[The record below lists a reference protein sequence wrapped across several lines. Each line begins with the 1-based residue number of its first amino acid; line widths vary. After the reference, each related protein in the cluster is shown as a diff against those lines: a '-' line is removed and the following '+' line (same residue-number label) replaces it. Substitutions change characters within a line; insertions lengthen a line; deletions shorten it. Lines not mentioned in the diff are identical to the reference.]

1 MKTENIIERTKSTK
15 TMGMFPVKK
24 CITSYYPYYPSTF
37 RVRKTASFWCSN
49 FAAALRLWAS
59 RRHFA
64 WWKIRAADSFVF
76 VTIWN
81 RQKDVF
87 CCKSMTEYLLI
98 WEHILSRSWNNAWGF
113 PAFSSQETSMRF
125 RRVGLQRDKN
135 DKKNP
140 SEKSVTHQ
148 KTKSSWAPLHLLEM
162 CRISRWIF
170 FSRIVD
176 QENQEGD
183 DATNAEILNLNK
195 GKQKNRLEHVV
206 LWVLPEK
213 KMFFFKSYNNLIIS
227 RNHMFGCWF
236 EVFILGT
243 FSSYRKLCHSARD
256 SRAGP
261 RPMHCQ
267 STARP
272 RNTEK
277 PVVYLCRIRI

>member
-1 MKTENIIERTKSTK
+1 MALAFQQHLMHNNHNGTHIVMQWKTWKQKTSLSALKAPRPWACFRSRSASHRTIRTIPARFGCAKRRRFGAAILPRRFGSERLGATSPGGKSEPLILL
-15 TMGMFPVKK
+15 F
-24 CITSYYPYYPSTF
+24 SWQF
-37 RVRKTASFWCSN
+37 
-49 FAAALRLWAS
+49 
-59 RRHFA
+59 
-64 WWKIRAADSFVF
+64 
-76 VTIWN
+76 WN

-87 CCKSMTEYLLI
+87 VARVWQSIFDLGAYLKQ
-98 WEHILSRSWNNAWGF
+98 ILEQCVRLSCV
-113 PAFSSQETSMRF
+113 SSQETSMRF

-206 LWVLPEK
+206 CGFARK
-213 KMFFFKSYNNLIIS
+213 KNVFLQIVQQSNNI
-227 RNHMFGCWF
+227 
-236 EVFILGT
+236 
-243 FSSYRKLCHSARD
+243 
-256 SRAGP
+256 
-261 RPMHCQ
+261 
-267 STARP
+267 
-272 RNTEK
+272 
-277 PVVYLCRIRI
+277 